1 MRAARPWAYRVN
13 YDREIAEDLKQ
24 IAIAERHIPLAAVL
38 TEEERAQGEFHL
50 PIVSFLFLNVGQ
62 RAPLLGLS
70 ATDIADLWWF
80 CDLRDG
86 YYGYTA
92 LEPDKG
98 WYSRGEAI
106 DKRLTEQYDL
116 YVQRDPLLRIKKL
129 RTRLSRHRRNKA
141 KFG

>member
-1 MRAARPWAYRVN
+1 MPAARPWAYRVN

-38 TEEERAQGEFHL
+38 TEEERAKGAFDL
-50 PIVSFLFLNVGQ
+50 AIFSFLFLDVEH

-70 ATDIADLWWF
+70 ASDVADLWWF

-92 LEPDKG
+92 PEPDKG

-106 DKRLTEQYDL
+106 NKRLTEQFED

-129 RTRLSRHRRNKA
+129 RARLARHRLNQR